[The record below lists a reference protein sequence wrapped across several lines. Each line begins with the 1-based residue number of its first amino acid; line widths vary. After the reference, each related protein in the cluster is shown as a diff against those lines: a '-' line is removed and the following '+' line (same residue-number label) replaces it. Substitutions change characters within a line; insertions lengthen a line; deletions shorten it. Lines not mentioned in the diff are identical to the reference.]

1 MNMIQSMTGF
11 GRASG
16 AFKDKT
22 IEVELRAVNSKMAD
36 FKFKLPNNYRDRE
49 LDLRKMLTDYADRGK
64 IDVSIELK
72 SQVDIESYSLNKPL
86 YRKYLS
92 DLLALNQEQGYED
105 HQLTQA
111 VIRIPNVLQVEEG
124 YEDEEEWNTL
134 VEVFRNASKALIKY
148 RRKEGEVLRQDA
160 EFRIAEILS
169 LLNRVTPFEQERI
182 QKTRERLAQL
192 LSNIPDESVDKNR
205 FEQELIYYLEKM
217 DITEEKIR
225 LQQHLNYYIEVL
237 NDKSYEIK
245 GRKLSFISQ
254 EIGREINT
262 LGSKAN
268 HAEIQRLVIAM
279 KDELEKIKE
288 QLANIV

>member
-1 MNMIQSMTGF
+1 MIQSMTGF

-16 AFKDKT
+16 NYKDKT
-22 IEVELRAVNSKMAD
+22 IEAELRAVNSKSAD
-36 FKFKLPNNYRDRE
+36 FKFKLPNNYRDKE
-49 LDLRKMLTDYADRGK
+49 LDFRKLLLDFADRGK
-64 IDVSIELK
+64 IDVSIDLK
-72 SQVDIESYSLNKPL
+72 SQVGTESYSLNKPL
-86 YRKYLS
+86 YSKYLS
-92 DLLALNQEQGYED
+92 ELLLLNQDQGYED

-124 YEDEEEWNTL
+124 YEDEAEWDAL
-134 VEVFRNASKALIKY
+134 VEVFRRASEALIQY
-148 RRKEGEVLRQDA
+148 RRKEGEVLRQDSA
-160 EFRIAEILS
+160 YRIAEIQS
-169 LLNRVTPFEQERI
+169 LLDKVPQFENERI
-182 QKTRERLAQL
+182 VKTRERLAQL
-192 LSNIPDESVDKNR
+192 LGNIPDESVDKNR

-225 LQQHLNYYIEVL
+225 LQQHLTYYVEVL
-237 NDKSYEIK
+237 NDQSYEIK